1 MPGVD
6 SPPSGCNLSQT
17 GTLLSVQVRDYMY
30 QLEAHLAEVHR
41 QAQRLIRQQASLGGA
56 LAEFGESMLGLGK
69 FESGPLADGFSNL
82 GAKADTLARASQARR
97 RRRRCAVLGMLLA
110 FMDLAKQYAKREKRQ
125 LH

>member
-1 MPGVD
+1 MEPNRAL
-6 SPPSGCNLSQT
+6 CL
-17 GTLLSVQVRDYMY
+17 QVRDYMY

-97 RRRRCAVLGMLLA
+97 DPALA
-110 FMDLAKQYAKREKRQ
+110 ILA
-125 LH
+125 

>member
-1 MPGVD
+1 MEPNRAL
-6 SPPSGCNLSQT
+6 CL
-17 GTLLSVQVRDYMY
+17 QVRDYMY

-97 RRRRCAVLGMLLA
+97 DPAPAILA
-110 FMDLAKQYAKREKRQ
+110 RLERLAG
-125 LH
+125 

>member
-1 MPGVD
+1 MQHSTAHQGWNTTVCSRVD
-6 SPPSGCNLSQT
+6 RAEFGALRSA
-17 GTLLSVQVRDYMY
+17 QVRDYMY

-97 RRRRCAVLGMLLA
+97 DPALLRHML
-110 FMDLAKQYAKREKRQ
+110 D
-125 LH
+125 